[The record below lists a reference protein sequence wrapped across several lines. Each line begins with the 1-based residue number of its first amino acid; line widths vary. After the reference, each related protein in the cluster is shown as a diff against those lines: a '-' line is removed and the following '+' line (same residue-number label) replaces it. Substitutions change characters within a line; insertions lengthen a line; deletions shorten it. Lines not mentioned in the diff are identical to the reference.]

1 MDYSRIARQTT
12 LVLFFAQSLGSAGFI
27 AAATINS
34 NIGADLSGV
43 RALAGLPSA
52 VYQTGAAIAA
62 FIWGIAMDR
71 LGRRGGLA
79 LGMLIGVLGAGLA
92 EGAVI
97 GRSFLLLMIAM
108 PLMGAANAALQLGRF
123 AAAEVHPP
131 SEKSRA
137 ISNVVIGGTFGA
149 IVGPVMAGLTGQQAT
164 QLGLTEFAGP
174 YLVSAVLFALGS
186 IMIYTFLKP
195 DPRDIG
201 KAIAQEHP
209 ESVAHHGPTRPIRD
223 ILRVPAA
230 AIAVVT
236 MVVGQMTMVM
246 LMGITS
252 LHMQD
257 HQHNLND
264 IGFVISSHTV
274 GMFAFSIFS
283 GRLADRWGRAPV
295 IVIGATTLILA
306 CISATFSPDVL
317 PLSFALLL
325 LGLGWNFCYVGGS
338 SLLAD
343 QLSPDERARTQGF
356 NDLLIGAA
364 SASGALFSGVIF
376 ASIGYAAMGYVGALV
391 ALVPIALI
399 AWRKMGQRLLG
410 QNVKIEAPLS

>member
-1 MDYSRIARQTT
+1 MNYSKIARKIT
-12 LVLFFAQSLGSAGFI
+12 LILFFAQSLGSAGFI

-34 NIGADLSGV
+34 NIGADLSGL

-52 VYQTGAAIAA
+52 VYQAGAAIAA
-62 FIWGIAMDR
+62 FLWGIAMDR

-79 LGMLIGVLGAGLA
+79 LGMLIGVVGAGLA

-108 PLMGAANAALQLGRF
+108 PLMGAANAALQLSRF
-123 AAAEVHPP
+123 AAAEVYPP

-149 IVGPVMAGLTGQQAT
+149 IVGPITAGFIGKQTSQF
-164 QLGLTEFAGP
+164 GLTEFAGP
-174 YLVSAVLFALGS
+174 YLVSIVLFALGA
-186 IMIYTFLKP
+186 ILIFTLLKP

-201 KAIAQEHP
+201 KAIAEAHP
-209 ESVAHHGPTRPIRD
+209 ESVAHHGPTRSIRD
-223 ILRVPAA
+223 ILQVPAA
-230 AIAVVT
+230 ITAVVT

-257 HQHNLND
+257 HHHDLGD

-274 GMFAFSIFS
+274 GMYAFSIFS

-295 IVIGATTLILA
+295 IIIGATTLILA

-343 QLSPDERARTQGF
+343 QLSPEERARTQGF
-356 NDLLIGAA
+356 NDLLIGSA

-376 ASIGYAAMGYVGALV
+376 ANIGYAAMGYVGALV
-391 ALVPIALI
+391 ALAPIAFI
-399 AWRKMGQRLLG
+399 AWWRMAQPQLA
-410 QNVKIEAPLS
+410 EA